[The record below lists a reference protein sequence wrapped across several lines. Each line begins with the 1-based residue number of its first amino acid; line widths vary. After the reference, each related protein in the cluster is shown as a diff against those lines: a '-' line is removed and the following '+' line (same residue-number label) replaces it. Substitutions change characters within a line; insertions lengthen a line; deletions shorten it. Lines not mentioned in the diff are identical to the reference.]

1 MNQSYIPDTTIH
13 GTAIFADQLGVVS
26 GVHVDI
32 YIYIYTSPMECLG
45 IVIYYIDLDLSDLD
59 YRLTTPNMV
68 LSSQNTGQM
77 GCRCIFNCVYIY
89 IYILYIHTHYFNLT
103 HMNLSQELVRTL
115 QQLGVANWRN
125 TPAGPANR
133 PAWQQDTNSGK
144 HGAGHHKP

>member
-1 MNQSYIPDTTIH
+1 
-13 GTAIFADQLGVVS
+13 
-26 GVHVDI
+26 
-32 YIYIYTSPMECLG
+32 MECLG

-77 GCRCIFNCVYIY
+77 GCRCIFNCVY